1 MSANNNRF
9 DFTDPVVVMRV
20 TLGLLYLPHIA
31 FKLRGMEGAAAF
43 FGKAG
48 FEPAMLFVVL
58 ALVAETLCA
67 AGFIFNILVKWI
79 GLMSA
84 GVMAVAAYAVFA
96 TKGVGWLWNLGGI
109 EYIALWGLMSLVLA
123 AHAWREES
131 RTYGHAFL
139 LFPRAA

>member
-123 AHAWREES
+123 AHAWREER